1 VLRAAVEAF
10 IALLLFGCI
19 PVVVRMISANPY
31 TIGVFRL
38 SIATVLL
45 AAILA
50 ARHQLRRVEARDL
63 FRLAIIGFLFGG
75 HWLTLFF
82 AVKVSSASI
91 GAIGLSSYGV
101 DLLLLGILFAGDR
114 PRATLIVA
122 VLLAAAGAVL
132 VVPTFDLRNDT
143 ALGMLLA
150 CLSALMYASL
160 PLLHQR
166 WSHIDTAT
174 RTLGQFAF
182 ALLFFSLFVTKT
194 EWQLAPRDWAG
205 LLFLAIGVTLI
216 AHSLWVRVTTRLRPS
231 TTSIL
236 YYGNIP
242 FAIALGVLVLGEP
255 LTVRTMSGA
264 VLIIA
269 GGVIAQLS
277 SLLPSCDEGRRLPGE
292 LHLERE
298 PD

>member
-1 VLRAAVEAF
+1 MLRTAVEAF

-38 SIATVLL
+38 GVATVVLG
-45 AAILA
+45 AILA
-50 ARHQLRRVEARDL
+50 ARHQLRRVDRRDVL
-63 FRLAIIGFLFGG
+63 RLAIIGFLFGG

-82 AVKVSSASI
+82 AVKISSASI
-91 GAIGLSSYGV
+91 GAIGLSTYGV
-101 DLLLLGILFAGDR
+101 DLLILGILFAGDR

-166 WSHIDTAT
+166 WSHIDTST

-182 ALLFFSLFVTKT
+182 ALLFFLLFVTKT
-194 EWQLAPRDWAG
+194 EWRLSMSDWAG

-269 GGVIAQLS
+269 GALIAQS
-277 SLLPSCDEGRRLPGE
+277 GATGSQPV
-292 LHLERE
+292 E
-298 PD
+298 P